1 MFCGVPSSDL
11 SRNMDIAHRGVL
23 MNLRCEAVFTAEIGQ
38 YSGIELLSRRSQ
50 IMRLCYL
57 TPSLFKYLHKTP
69 YYREMLDRNIE
80 SEISL
85 MSLPGKWLRNQGNF
99 RPTREMIENIL
110 YVWFSH
116 LKSAGP
122 CITNVFAT
130 RRKNFSQWHCSFQ
143 RKLRSHWLKFLR
155 HVAKTLVRPC
165 LIRPKPDLDF
175 KIRILKPWGCK
186 QTKCWIRIRFLENKC
201 KIWIYFYPRPVL
213 AIGYCRCLRLS
224 VCVSVRVRQPSA
236 CPRDNSSSVQA
247 RITKFGP

>member
-1 MFCGVPSSDL
+1 MYCRSEHTDTKVAQGMLDDQGCQTGWGFRVEWGQLWLKLVRL
-11 SRNMDIAHRGVL
+11 ESRNMDIAHRGVL

-38 YSGIELLSRRSQ
+38 YSGIELSSRRSQ

-116 LKSAGP
+116 FTFTEA
-122 CITNVFAT
+122 
-130 RRKNFSQWHCSFQ
+130 H
-143 RKLRSHWLKFLR
+143 
-155 HVAKTLVRPC
+155 
-165 LIRPKPDLDF
+165 
-175 KIRILKPWGCK
+175 
-186 QTKCWIRIRFLENKC
+186 
-201 KIWIYFYPRPVL
+201 
-213 AIGYCRCLRLS
+213 RC
-224 VCVSVRVRQPSA
+224 
-236 CPRDNSSSVQA
+236 
-247 RITKFGP
+247 